1 MTHSKEIR
9 RQKNRE
15 SALRSRL
22 KKDSLLYQLGNCADT
37 YSIRIRQIQNE
48 NWAILN
54 SSFPNV
60 SALNVA
66 QLFPKT
72 FGNLDCRGSESLNE
86 KSFSEPTVFLLPF

>member
-15 SALRSRL
+15 S
-22 KKDSLLYQLGNCADT
+22 DSLLYQLGNCADT

-66 QLFPKT
+66 QLCPKT